1 MKAGAVCGRL
11 AEGKMLRTTTYA
23 ALMLIA
29 MSLGWLALAEAD
41 SFRPFNRKPQLS
53 GDIELP
59 LAANLVTSHHMV

>member
-1 MKAGAVCGRL
+1 
-11 AEGKMLRTTTYA
+11 MLRTTTYA